1 MSHTGGQRIELRAI
15 CAIAAVFALV
25 FALLVSGAPHR
36 LSSAAADGRAGDQIV
51 RGVCHDALTDANVG
65 TPGRPMKKGANCPC
79 CLAAHSGPAVLPDR
93 ISAALRR
100 EVAAQPAVYRVF
112 AAARPPFTLSQA
124 VNGAR
129 APPAGPLALS

>member
-15 CAIAAVFALV
+15 CAIAAICALV

-36 LSSAAADGRAGDQIV
+36 LASPADGPAGQQLAAH
-51 RGVCHDALTDANVG
+51 GMCHYALPDMNGGA
-65 TPGRPMKKGANCPC
+65 PDRPSKGAGCPC

-93 ISAALRR
+93 MTVVLRGAPAAK
-100 EVAAQPAVYRVF
+100 PALYRAF
-112 AAARPPFTLSQA
+112 AAATPPFALSQA

-129 APPAGPLALS
+129 APPASLSFS